1 MSDQDEIV
9 FTNDFAARDLE
20 FDINTALNE
29 SRWIK
34 TIYFAADE
42 ANRNNVGIVFE
53 TEEGDIYPMV
63 LSTEVLQHM
72 RRQLDKLLAQRDND
86 MLEGMWQED

>member
-1 MSDQDEIV
+1 MGDQDEIV
-9 FTNDFAARDLE
+9 FTNDFATRDLD